1 MTEPLPK
8 NVRQAGYNALEELSN
23 RMLRG
28 ATSLLKHAAR
38 LRTEEAKSHQE
49 ALAQLRRY
57 RGFKM
62 PCSEEVRV
70 IEGAIRGLTEAD
82 SKALEERRRI
92 QKMHKDAAERKR
104 AEEIRRA
111 HECPRESALEEA
123 ARLQSAVNALRDRAR
138 ALEGPAAKPGQYG
151 NVVAGPWDGGGGAR
165 P

>member
-1 MTEPLPK
+1 MTEPLPE
-8 NVRQAGYNALEELSN
+8 NVRQAGFNALEELSN

-38 LRTEEAKSHQE
+38 LRTEDAACHREAI
-49 ALAQLRRY
+49 AQLRRY

-70 IEGAIRGLTEAD
+70 IEAAILNMTEAD
-82 SKALEERRRI
+82 SKTLEERRRM
-92 QKMHKDAAERKR
+92 QKMHKDAADRKR

-111 HECPRESALEEA
+111 HENPRESALEQA

-138 ALEGPAAKPGQYG
+138 ALETPASRPNG
-151 NVVAGPWDGGGGAR
+151 NVIAGPWDTGGEVR

>member
-38 LRTEEAKSHQE
+38 LRTEDAACHREAI
-49 ALAQLRRY
+49 AQLRRY

-62 PCSEEVRV
+62 PCSEQVRV
-70 IEGAIRGLTEAD
+70 IEGALLSLTEAD

-92 QKMHKDAAERKR
+92 EKMHKDAAERES
-104 AEEIRRA
+104 AERIRRKYEKA
-111 HECPRESALEEA
+111 REPTLADA
-123 ARLQSAVNALRDRAR
+123 ARLQSALNAFRDRAR
-138 ALEGPAAKPGQYG
+138 ALEPSAERPQDG
-151 NVVAGPWDGGGGAR
+151 NVIAGPWDAGGEAR

>member
-70 IEGAIRGLTEAD
+70 IEGAIRA
-82 SKALEERRRI
+82 
-92 QKMHKDAAERKR
+92 
-104 AEEIRRA
+104 
-111 HECPRESALEEA
+111 
-123 ARLQSAVNALRDRAR
+123 
-138 ALEGPAAKPGQYG
+138 
-151 NVVAGPWDGGGGAR
+151 
-165 P
+165 

>member
-1 MTEPLPK
+1 MTEALPK
-8 NVRQAGYNALEELSN
+8 NVRQAGFNALEELSN

-38 LRTEEAKSHQE
+38 LRTEDAACHREAI
-49 ALAQLRRY
+49 AQLRRY

-70 IEGAIRGLTEAD
+70 IEAAILNMTEAD
-82 SKALEERRRI
+82 SKTLEERRRM
-92 QKMHKDAAERKR
+92 QKMHKDAAERER

-111 HECPRESALEEA
+111 HENPRESALEQA

-138 ALEGPAAKPGQYG
+138 ALETSAPRPNG
-151 NVVAGPWDGGGGAR
+151 NVIAGPWDAGGEAR